1 MEGKE
6 EKRARMEGIKGEVD
20 MTFLLLQPQAGSHC
34 LLDPW
39 LSQCVS
45 RPGCA
50 LRLSLGLVRIPGST
64 LTGAWLRIFTNIASP
79 PPTYRHHHTPGA
91 DFLGDNYRIKDI
103 NSFSTH
109 YSQSHYSELGKHGV
123 HLESCQVCGCAQA
136 AAHAPL
142 PSFILCETP

>member
-79 PPTYRHHHTPGA
+79 PPPPTDTTTP
-91 DFLGDNYRIKDI
+91 LGRI
-103 NSFSTH
+103 S
-109 YSQSHYSELGKHGV
+109 LGIIIGSKILTAFQLIIHRAII
-123 HLESCQVCGCAQA
+123 LSWENMES
-136 AAHAPL
+136 
-142 PSFILCETP
+142 I